1 MAFRF
6 QSAIAGAASTLSGKL
21 KTLETETKDLIK
33 TEASRVADQMEEQRK
48 QRIKQTLDYNTQAR
62 FFRSNYGLDNA
73 QVEAVLSGGLEN
85 AKVFQQSMSDLATQS
100 AISGTEFD
108 REEAISTLLPAMD
121 GGFSQRSIEEQ
132 ADAFAFATT
141 PQISSN
147 IQSSVQKIGTG
158 IAGMAKGPAPTD
170 YIQSQLEAQ
179 LGARAGQQPD
189 AFTGR
194 TIGVDTGYQFKP
206 VDVDVKTIAELEA
219 LRAETER
226 TGAQTSLL
234 TAQTATENDM
244 RPLKVEEAE
253 AHIAQR
259 KADKFLT
266 DAQADRLIQ
275 MTPQL
280 VDKSK
285 VEIDQIIA
293 NTNKIEQSIYNMSID
308 ADRTEEEIKQIRAA
322 RDKILSDIDIQE
334 TLAPLQEDELEAKIE
349 QITATTKYRDVATA
363 QLEQEIAKA
372 EKMTPIELEAAG
384 IELDTAREN
393 LRILEEGTF
402 SDVEELQ
409 VSLINENKNLNEQL
423 INNPQMG
430 DVERA
435 KIESKISRNEDLII
449 SAAISTSAGTDSS
462 NYFSK
467 VNPANYY
474 DKLLKQNLT
483 SLDVEFKFGSFDDA
497 IAGIE
502 SDKRPAFFAASTS
515 ALYEFDSYFTGSK
528 QADRFMYGKA
538 LSINNAIRSYAQSDE
553 SVYLGQKTLE
563 EIGNLTDVKEG
574 QVASYKS
581 NLTGEE
587 HFMVYSSGQFVSPL
601 DIIEDE

>member
-6 QSAIAGAASTLSGKL
+6 QSALAGAATTLSGKL

-33 TEASRVADQMEEQRK
+33 TEAARVADQMEEQRK

-62 FFRSNYGLDNA
+62 FLKSNYGLNDS

-85 AKVFQQSMSDLATQS
+85 AKVFEQSMKDLATQS
-100 AISGTEFD
+100 AIARTEFN
-108 REEAISTLLPAMD
+108 REEAVATLLPTMD
-121 GGFSQRSIEEQ
+121 GDFSQRSIEEQ
-132 ADAFAFATT
+132 ADAFAFVTT
-141 PQISSN
+141 PQISAD
-147 IQSSVQKIGTG
+147 IKSSVQTIGTG

-194 TIGVDTGYQFKP
+194 AIGVDTGYQFKP
-206 VDVDVKTIAELEA
+206 VDVDVQTIAELEMKKA
-219 LRAETER
+219 QIAGEEAR
-226 TGAQTSLL
+226 TGLL
-234 TAQTATENDM
+234 TAQTATEKDM
-244 RPLKVEEAE
+244 LPLKKDELE

-259 KADKFLT
+259 KADKLLT
-266 DAQADRLIQ
+266 DAQADRLEQ
-275 MTPQL
+275 MTPLL
-280 VDKSK
+280 VDKSR

-293 NTNKIEQSIYNMSID
+293 NTNKIEQTIYNMFLEGEK
-308 ADRTEEEIKQIRAA
+308 TEEEIKQIRAA
-322 RDKILSDIDIQE
+322 TDNILSDTKIQDA
-334 TLAPLQEDELEAKIE
+334 LAPLQEDELEAKIE
-349 QITATTKYRDVATA
+349 QITATTSYREKATA

-372 EKMTPIELEAAG
+372 QKMTPIELEAAG

-393 LRILEEGTF
+393 LRILREGTF

-409 VSLINENKNLNEQL
+409 VSLINENRNLNEQL

-430 DVERA
+430 DVERS

-449 SAAISTSAGTDSS
+449 SAAIATSAGTDTSD
-462 NYFSK
+462 YFSQ
-467 VNPANYY
+467 VNPVNHY

-483 SLDVEFKFGSFDDA
+483 ALDVNFEFSSFDEA
-497 IAGIE
+497 IASIE
-502 SDKRPAFFAASTS
+502 EGKRPAFFAAATS
-515 ALYEFDSYFTGSK
+515 SLSEFDLYFTGSK
-528 QADRFMYGKA
+528 QADRFVYGKA
-538 LSINNAIRSYAQSDE
+538 LSINNAIRSYAQRDE
-553 SVYLGQKTLE
+553 SVYLGPKTLD

-574 QVASYKS
+574 QVVSYV
-581 NLTGEE
+581 NNQTGEE

-601 DIIEDE
+601 DTLG